1 MTYKADCQTWASE
14 MTRHKDALKLHNA
27 ARAAQLS
34 AADWLAALL
43 SEGPLNVLPTRE
55 PFGRSKPH

>member
-1 MTYKADCQTWASE
+1 